1 MLFLSATA
9 FFFSSKKSLSNT
21 IRVSDGVDPDQ
32 DEPLFYQS

>member
-9 FFFSSKKSLSNT
+9 FFFFKKSLSNT

-32 DEPLFYQS
+32 DEPLFYRS